1 MDSQQPFATPD
12 FTTAEPQ
19 SSEPA
24 PPPAPIQPSLLR
36 RIFIGSF
43 GLRAGWSLLIY
54 IALIFGCVKTINF
67 IHNKVT
73 HKTPVTQSAPAAATK
88 APAPPPAAKPDP
100 SKPAPMRGMII
111 QEGVVFAAILFL
123 SWIMSLIERRRL
135 AVYGLGGRNV
145 LGRFLTGTLWG
156 LIGMGLLIAS
166 LRIFHLLSFDGRLD
180 FGAAI
185 FGWGAL
191 QLIGFLL
198 VGLFEEYL
206 FRGYLQFTL
215 TRGMAGLGK
224 TISPEHGRSIAFWI
238 AAVLT
243 SALFYFAH
251 TGNSGET
258 PVGLVIVFLAGIV
271 LVLALWKT
279 GSLWWAI
286 GFHMAWDWSQ
296 SFLYGVPDSG
306 GLMQG
311 RLFAT
316 HAMGKPLLSGGTD
329 GPEGSLLCI
338 PVLLLLIVVLLFFTR
353 SSPQPPLEPK
363 MLPSDNAYEIP
374 ASTISLETT

>member
-1 MDSQQPFATPD
+1 MDSQQPFTTPD

-19 SSEPA
+19 GSEPA
-24 PPPAPIQPSLLR
+24 LPPTPVQPSLLR
-36 RIFIGSF
+36 RIFVGSF

-54 IALIFGCVKTINF
+54 CALIFLLVSAIRT
-67 IHNKVT
+67 IHNKVA
-73 HKTPVTQSAPAAATK
+73 HKTPVSQTAAASSAK
-88 APAPPPAAKPDP
+88 PAPKPAAKPDP
-100 SKPAPMRGMII
+100 SRPAPILDMIT
-111 QEGVVFAAILFL
+111 QEGIVFAVAVFL

-191 QLIGFLL
+191 QLIAFLL

-206 FRGYLQFTL
+206 FRGYIQFTL

-224 TISPEHGRSIAFWI
+224 AISPEHGRSIAFWI

-363 MLPSDNAYEIP
+363 MLPSDNAHEIP